1 MSEAVRILTVWC
13 KDCEDDKRPDRQ
25 RLGVVERT
33 SKGTVRWRVEAKR
46 LARLNRPGR
55 WSGWRGGSTL
65 EHPAYSRLNV
75 PEHLVAICP
84 YHGRGY
90 VSRADIENA
99 IRRRCDSISL
109 NISVGGQ
116 AA

>member
-1 MSEAVRILTVWC
+1 MNGVALILTVWC
-13 KDCEDDKRPDRQ
+13 QDCKDEKRPDRQ

-33 SKGTVRWRVEAKR
+33 PKGAVRWRVEAKR
-46 LARLNRPGR
+46 LARRNRPGR
-55 WSGWRGGSTL
+55 WRGWRGGSTL
-65 EHPAYSRLNV
+65 EHPAYSRLDA

-84 YHGRGY
+84 HHGRGY
-90 VSRADIENA
+90 VRRAEVEDA
-99 IRRRCDSISL
+99 MRRSDSVSL